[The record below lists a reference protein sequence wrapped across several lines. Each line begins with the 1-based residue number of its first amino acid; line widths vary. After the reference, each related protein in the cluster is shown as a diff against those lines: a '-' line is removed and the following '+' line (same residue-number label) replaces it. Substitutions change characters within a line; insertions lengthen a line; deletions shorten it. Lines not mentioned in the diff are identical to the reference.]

1 MTDKFK
7 SLYMDLAERI
17 SLLSYCKNKKVGCI
31 IVDKDG
37 KNILAFGYNGTP
49 RGFDND
55 CECNGKTLPEVLHAE
70 SNALTKMARSTQSS
84 DDSILFTTTA
94 PCIECAKLIIQSGVS
109 KVYYKDNYRS
119 NEGIE
124 LLTKANIKTEQLKI
138 TDHEQED

>member
-1 MTDKFK
+1 M
-7 SLYMDLAERI
+7 
-17 SLLSYCKNKKVGCI
+17 
-31 IVDKDG
+31 
-37 KNILAFGYNGTP
+37 
-49 RGFDND
+49 
-55 CECNGKTLPEVLHAE
+55 HAE

-124 LLTKANIKTEQLKI
+124 LLTKANIKTEQYEKMDQ
-138 TDHEQED
+138 TY